1 MDKGEFNNLEY
12 NKLFEQNKKIFN
24 ALKNKEV
31 IDIDDFI
38 DNEDQFRL
46 TKTNIIKPSSN
57 NKMADIESKF
67 NLQKHAEEL
76 FASKNT
82 TGHSNEKA
90 KCKIAYEDGSEYEGE
105 LLNGK

>member
-12 NKLFEQNKKIFN
+12 NKLFEQNMKIFN

-31 IDIDDFI
+31 IDIDDII
-38 DNEDQFRL
+38 DNDDQFRL
-46 TKTNIIKPSSN
+46 TKTNINKPSN
-57 NKMADIESKF
+57 NVKNVDGQSKF
-67 NLQKHAEEL
+67 NLQKHAEEF

-90 KCKIAYEDGSEYEGE
+90 KCKIA
-105 LLNGK
+105 